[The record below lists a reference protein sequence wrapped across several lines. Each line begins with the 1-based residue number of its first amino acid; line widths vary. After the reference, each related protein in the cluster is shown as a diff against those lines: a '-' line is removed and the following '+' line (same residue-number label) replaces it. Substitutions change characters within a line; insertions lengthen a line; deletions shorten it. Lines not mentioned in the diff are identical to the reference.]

1 MNPTQK
7 LSEEIKNAMRARDQV
22 RLDTLRYL
30 SAQIKNAEIDKGL
43 NATLTEDEF
52 NKVVQKQVK
61 NSEEAIEQYR
71 QGNRQDLVDS
81 EQVKIEIM
89 KEFLPQPLSEEE
101 LKQIINE
108 LKAENPNLAI
118 GPLTGLVMKAVAG
131 RADGRQVSALIRQLE
146 E

>member
-1 MNPTQK
+1 MNSTQK

-52 NKVVQKQVK
+52 IKVVQKQVK

-81 EQVKIEIM
+81 EQVKVEIM
-89 KEFLPQPLSEEE
+89 KEFLPQPMSEQELSDLVNKIKAANPE
-101 LKQIINE
+101 LGT
-108 LKAENPNLAI
+108 
-118 GPLTGLVMKAVAG
+118 GPLTGLVMKEVAG
-131 RADGRQVSALIRQLE
+131 RADGRQVSTLIRELE
-146 E
+146 Q

>member
-52 NKVVQKQVK
+52 IKVVQKQVK
-61 NSEEAIEQYR
+61 NSAEAIEQYR
-71 QGNRQDLVDS
+71 QGNRQDLIDS
-81 EQVKIEIM
+81 EHVKVEIM
-89 KEFLPQPLSEEE
+89 KEFLPKALSED
-101 LKQIINE
+101 E
-108 LKAENPNLAI
+108 LKAIISQLKVENPDLAI

-131 RADGRQVSALIRQLE
+131 RADGRQVSTLIRQLE

>member
-52 NKVVQKQVK
+52 IKVVQKQVK

-131 RADGRQVSALIRQLE
+131 RADGRQVSTLIRQLE

>member
-52 NKVVQKQVK
+52 IKVVQKQVK

>member
-52 NKVVQKQVK
+52 IKVVQKQVK
-61 NSEEAIEQYR
+61 NSAEAIEQYR

-89 KEFLPQPLSEEE
+89 KEFLPKALSED
-101 LKQIINE
+101 E
-108 LKAENPNLAI
+108 LKAIISQLKVENPDLAI

-131 RADGRQVSALIRQLE
+131 RADGRQVSTLIRQLE

>member
-52 NKVVQKQVK
+52 IKVVQKQVK
-61 NSEEAIEQYR
+61 NSAEAIEQYR
-71 QGNRQDLVDS
+71 QGNRQDLIDS
-81 EQVKIEIM
+81 EHVKVEIM
-89 KEFLPQPLSEEE
+89 KEFLPKALSEEE

-131 RADGRQVSALIRQLE
+131 RADGRQVSTLIRQLE